1 MAKLDKF
8 IYNATLVRI
17 VDGDTCD
24 AMIDLGFDTWIK
36 KRIRLYGI
44 NAPEIRTKNLEEKK
58 AGIAA
63 KDRLSEIMEQC
74 DYKFILISHGTGKYG
89 RCLGTLLIEDV
100 NINKLL
106 LSEGFAKEY
115 V

>member
-1 MAKLDKF
+1 MYSYKAKL
-8 IYNATLVRI
+8 IHVI
-17 VDGDTCD
+17 DGDTID
-24 AMIDLGFDTWIK
+24 AMIDLGFDIWIK

-63 KDRLSEIMEQC
+63 KDRLCEIMEQC

-106 LSEGFAKEY
+106 LGEGFAKEY

>member
-1 MAKLDKF
+1 MYSYKAKL
-8 IYNATLVRI
+8 IHVI
-17 VDGDTCD
+17 DGDTID
-24 AMIDLGFDTWIK
+24 AMIDLGFDIWIK

-106 LSEGFAKEY
+106 LGEGFAKEY